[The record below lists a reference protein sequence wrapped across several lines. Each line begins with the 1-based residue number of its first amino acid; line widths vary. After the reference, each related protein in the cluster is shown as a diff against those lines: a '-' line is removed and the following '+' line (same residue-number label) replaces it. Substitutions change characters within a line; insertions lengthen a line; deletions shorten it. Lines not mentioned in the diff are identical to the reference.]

1 MKKDDSMIMT
11 KKLEKKKSFISNIS
25 SSPISMMEHII
36 KKEKETRDNIKFIKK
51 IFEKLVY
58 GTDTLVE
65 VLIKK
70 FSDYKAKNYRR
81 KIPDIMKW
89 D

>member
-1 MKKDDSMIMT
+1 MT

-51 IFEKLVY
+51 IFENLVCL
-58 GTDTLVE
+58 TDTLVE

-70 FSDYKAKNYRR
+70 SRVAN
-81 KIPDIMKW
+81 IG
-89 D
+89 